1 MKTRAFFIFA
11 FLIIPCLL
19 ASQTILWQYK
29 ANGSLWEHFRSI
41 KNISDVNGDYHQ
53 DVIAVSENDTLY
65 CFSGID
71 GTALW
76 KFDAD
81 PCYLERGLIAVPDL
95 DGDYVDDV
103 VLGTIWGTRAL
114 FALSGAS
121 GDTIWWYDSHEH
133 GSGGWFYEVSAMSD
147 IDGDSVVD
155 ILAGTGSEPNRAYLF
170 SGATGTKIWE
180 SYIGYAVFGI
190 REIGDLNGDSIPDA
204 AISTGNGTSSSY
216 NVFALDGAT
225 GDSIWKRSLPG
236 AGWTVVPMTDI
247 DSNGVADMVSG
258 DMAGNV
264 TARSGVDGT
273 PLWGV
278 GIGGTI
284 VDLNIL
290 PDVNGNGYDELLP
303 SGTTIYSFRCH
314 DGFDGSTIWTTP
326 APDQVFALVAIPDIT
341 GDGIWDV
348 CGGTGY
354 NTSYF
359 YVMDGAT
366 GDTIWTRN
374 MNAEGPVES
383 CWWIQDIDGNGHE
396 DILVG
401 TREGWLYALADG
413 FVGIKEETPSP
424 KKPHTL
430 LFATPNPAHTKTT
443 IEYSI
448 PYEST
453 VSIDIYSADGRKIRT
468 MHDGTASPGLH
479 SIEWNL
485 SGLNIGI
492 YYIRLKVD
500 CNVLTRKVIVLN

>member
-1 MKTRAFFIFA
+1 M
-11 FLIIPCLL
+11 LLPCLL
-19 ASQTILWQYK
+19 AAQTILWQYK

-41 KNISDVNGDYHQ
+41 KNITDVNGDYHQ

-71 GTALW
+71 GTPLW
-76 KFDAD
+76 KFAAD

-95 DGDYVDDV
+95 NGDYVDDV
-103 VLGTIWGTRAL
+103 VLGTIWGTRAI
-114 FALSGAS
+114 FALSGAT

-147 IDGDSVVD
+147 VDGDSIVD

-170 SGATGTKIWE
+170 SGATGAKIWE

-190 REIGDLNGDSIPDA
+190 REIGDLNGDSVPDV

-216 NVFALDGAT
+216 NVFALDAIT
-225 GDSIWKRSLPG
+225 GDSIWKRALPG
-236 AGWTVVPMTDI
+236 AGWTVIPIGDI
-247 DSNGVADMVSG
+247 DSNNVMDMVSG
-258 DMAGNV
+258 DMAGNI
-264 TARSGVDGT
+264 TGRSGVDGT
-273 PLWGV
+273 ALWGV
-278 GIGGTI
+278 NIGGTI
-284 VDLNIL
+284 VDVNIL

-303 SGTTIYSFRCH
+303 SGTTLYSFRCH
-314 DGFDGSTIWTTP
+314 DGYDGSTIWATP

-359 YVMDGAT
+359 YVMDGTT

-383 CWWIQDIDGNGHE
+383 CWWIQDIDGNGFE

-401 TREGWLYALADG
+401 TREGWLYALGDG
-413 FVGIKEETPSP
+413 NAGIQEKTPAIQRGNIYLSV
-424 KKPHTL
+424 
-430 LFATPNPAHTKTT
+430 TPNPSHGKVLLQ
-443 IEYSI
+443 YSI
-448 PYEST
+448 PRKSH
-453 VSIDIYSADGRKIRT
+453 VSIAIYAANGRKVRDLFGGEAGSGIRLLE
-468 MHDGTASPGLH
+468 S
-479 SIEWNL
+479 NL
-485 SGLNIGI
+485 SDLPKGI
-492 YYIRLKVD
+492 YYIKLKVD
-500 CNVLTRKVIVLN
+500 CNIRTEKVILLG